1 MTGSGAPN
9 PEKKP
14 EKAPENSPNILL
26 IVSDQER
33 QRRWIPDHLT
43 LPNRQRLI
51 DEGLEFTRC
60 YTHSSPCSPSR
71 ASLFTGQYVPQ
82 HGVSENVIMG
92 AHREL
97 PTETPT
103 LGHALRGAGYDT
115 SYLGKWHLSLT
126 NTPDMEAYGFSDWD
140 GDDRHYMGWAGTGW
154 HFDPVIAGQAAEWLR
169 RRGPS
174 DRVTGEAASPAKPWL
189 LAVALV
195 NPHDVMWF
203 PIDQPSYQNANA
215 DDVHRVRQMLSL
227 ASWKDDDP
235 LPAFGEPYDE
245 VFEELP
251 PNFGDDLASKPAVQR
266 TWLDVQQ
273 HFLYGYLDPDDKG
286 SWLRHLDYY
295 WKLHQAADE
304 SLGVVLDA
312 LDASGEAD
320 NTIVIFT
327 SDHGDMCGS
336 HGLRSKGPF
345 VYDEIMRVPL
355 YIRGPGVSPGVTDA
369 LCTQVDVAR
378 TITGIAGAVDDDVR
392 TFAGTDLRNVL
403 ADPSAA
409 GRNHILM
416 AQDQAWYEQC
426 IHTRYAI
433 RAITD
438 GHMKYARYYGVGGST
453 DQYGQ
458 AWPEPK
464 RFGADAG
471 FDDHEHELYDLD
483 TDPHELVNLAGDP
496 GRRSE
501 VEEWFRRLKAA
512 EAEEFTRV

>member
-1 MTGSGAPN
+1 MSDRPN
-9 PEKKP
+9 V
-14 EKAPENSPNILL
+14 LL

-33 QRRWIPDHLT
+33 QRDWIPGHLS

-51 DEGLEFTRC
+51 DGGLEFTRC

-97 PTETPT
+97 PTDTPT
-103 LGHALRGAGYDT
+103 LGHALRGAGYNT
-115 SYLGKWHLSLT
+115 SYLGKWHLALT

-154 HFDPVIAGQAAEWLR
+154 YFDPIIAGQAADWLR
-169 RRGPS
+169 TRGA
-174 DRVTGEAASPAKPWL
+174 RAADADPWFL
-189 LAVALV
+189 TVALV

-203 PIDQPSYQNANA
+203 PIDQPSYQQANA

-235 LPAFGEPYDE
+235 LPVFAEPYDE
-245 VFEELP
+245 VFDELP
-251 PNFGDDLASKPAVQR
+251 ANFADDLDTKPTVHR
-266 TWLDVQQ
+266 TWLDEQQ
-273 HFLYGYLDPDDKG
+273 HFLYGYLDPSDTG

-295 WKLHQAADE
+295 WKLHQAADA

-312 LDASGEAD
+312 LDASGAAD
-320 NTIVIFT
+320 DTVVIFT

-355 YIRGPGVSPGVTDA
+355 YMKGPGVAPGVTDA

-378 TITGIAGAVDDDVR
+378 TITALGGVSADDAP
-392 TFAGTDLRNVL
+392 TFVGRDLRPTLSNPATPARDHVL
-403 ADPSAA
+403 
-409 GRNHILM
+409 I
-416 AQDQAWYEQC
+416 AQDQAWYERC

-438 GHMKYARYYGVGGST
+438 GHHKYARYYGVGGGT

-458 AWPEPK
+458 AWPSPK
-464 RFGADAG
+464 EFGEDAD

-483 TDPHELVNLAGDP
+483 ADPHELVNLANDP
-496 GRRSE
+496 GRRAE
-501 VEEWFRRLKAA
+501 VREWFGRLKAA
-512 EAEEFTRV
+512 ESLEFATTFDV